1 MVDKGWD
8 FWFDHG
14 RIFADRPVLNSEV
27 MNLKRYHFI
36 MDCFGNSIDFV
47 SLSLKNILGYEPN
60 QFTSEF
66 LMSIIHPDDV
76 AYCMESERKAIEL
89 MDKLYFEDHYRF
101 YFKYSYRVRK
111 KTGDYIFIKQSY
123 QAIEIDERGHMSR
136 SLVFHEV
143 AEDDFQRKENDFTM
157 IDRMKNRPVHV
168 ENHYDLSKREVE
180 VLDLIVQGKSSKE
193 IAECL
198 FISEHTVNTHRKKI
212 LAKTTAENFLELRQR
227 LNAI

>member
-14 RIFADRPVLNSEV
+14 KIFADRPVLNSEV
-27 MNLKRYHFI
+27 INLKRYHFI
-36 MDCFGNSIDFV
+36 MNCFGNNFEFV
-47 SLSLKNILGYEPN
+47 SSSVKSILGYEPAE
-60 QFTSEF
+60 FTSEF

-76 AYCMESERKAIEL
+76 AYCMASERKAIEL

-123 QAIEIDERGHMSR
+123 QAIEIDERGHMNR
-136 SLVFHEV
+136 SLVFHDV
-143 AEDDFQRKENDFTM
+143 AEDSFQRKENDFLM
-157 IDRMKNRPVHV
+157 IDRMKNRPVHL
-168 ENHYDLSKREVE
+168 ENYYDLSKREVE
-180 VLDLIVQGKSSKE
+180 VLDLIIQGKRSKE
-193 IAECL
+193 IADSL

-212 LAKTTAENFLELRQR
+212 LAKTNAENFFELRQR
-227 LNAI
+227 LNTI